1 MSEKKFERGRKMEI
15 FIGLVIIIVLLA
27 VLAVAS
33 YNAFVKSRNQIEE
46 AFSTMD
52 IYLKKRYEMI
62 PNLVEIVK
70 QYSIHEKETL
80 EKIVKARSMAINARS
95 VEERGQ
101 NENMLSG
108 ALKSLFAISEGY
120 PELKANENYLE
131 LQNELA
137 DLEDDISQSRKY
149 YNGVV
154 KVMNNKVEI
163 FPSNLFAKLFGFN
176 RYPYFMADE
185 YERQNV
191 EIRF

>member
-1 MSEKKFERGRKMEI
+1 MEI
-15 FIGLVIIIVLLA
+15 FIAIIIIIILLA
-27 VLAVAS
+27 AWAVVS
-33 YNAFVKSRNQIEE
+33 YNGFVKLRNQIEE

-80 EKIVKARSMAINARS
+80 EKIVQARSMAINARS

-120 PELKANENYLE
+120 PELKANQNYLE
-131 LQNELA
+131 LQDQLVV
-137 DLEDDISQSRKY
+137 LEDDISQSRKY

-163 FPSNLFAKLFGFN
+163 FPSNLFAKIFGFK

-191 EIRF
+191 EIRFN

>member
-1 MSEKKFERGRKMEI
+1 MEV
-15 FIGLVIIIVLLA
+15 FIGIIIIIVILA
-27 VLAVAS
+27 VSLILS
-33 YNAFVKSRNQIEE
+33 YNGFVKSRNQIEE

-52 IYLKKRYEMI
+52 VYLKKRYDMI
-62 PNLVEIVK
+62 PRLVEIVK
-70 QYSIHEKETL
+70 QYSMHEKETL
-80 EKIVKARSMAINARS
+80 ERIVQARSMAINATT

-131 LQNELA
+131 LQNQLS
-137 DLEDDISQSRKY
+137 DLEDEISQSRKY

-154 KVMNNKVEI
+154 KIMNNKVEI
-163 FPSNLFAKLFGFN
+163 FPSNLFAKVFGFN
-176 RYPYFMADE
+176 RYPYFVADE

>member
-1 MSEKKFERGRKMEI
+1 MEVFIAII
-15 FIGLVIIIVLLA
+15 FILVILVVGVIL
-27 VLAVAS
+27 S
-33 YNAFVKSRNQIEE
+33 YNGFVKSRNQIEE

-52 IYLKKRYEMI
+52 VYLKKRYEMI
-62 PNLVEIVK
+62 PNLVGIVK

-80 EKIVKARSMAINARS
+80 EQVVQARSMAINATT

-131 LQNELA
+131 LQKQLA
-137 DLEDDISQSRKY
+137 YLEDEISQSRKY

-176 RYPYFMADE
+176 RYSYFMVEE

>member
-1 MSEKKFERGRKMEI
+1 MEI
-15 FIGLVIIIVLLA
+15 FIGIVIIIVLLA

-33 YNAFVKSRNQIEE
+33 YNGFVKSQNKIEE

-52 IYLKKRYEMI
+52 VYLKKRYDMI

-80 EKIVKARSMAINARS
+80 EKIVQARSMAINARS
-95 VEERGQ
+95 MEERGQ

-120 PELKANENYLE
+120 PELKANENYLD

-137 DLEDDISQSRKY
+137 DLEDEISQSRKY

-163 FPSNLFAKLFGFN
+163 FPSNLFAKIFGFN

>member
-1 MSEKKFERGRKMEI
+1 MGI
-15 FIGLVIIIVLLA
+15 FIAIIIIVILLA
-27 VLAVAS
+27 AWAVVS
-33 YNAFVKSRNQIEE
+33 YNGFVKLRNQIEE

-80 EKIVKARSMAINARS
+80 EKIVQARSMAINARS

-120 PELKANENYLE
+120 PELKANQNYLE
-131 LQNELA
+131 LQDQLVV
-137 DLEDDISQSRKY
+137 LEDDISQSRKY

-163 FPSNLFAKLFGFN
+163 FPSNLFAKIFGFT
-176 RYPYFMADE
+176 RYPYFIADE

-191 EIRF
+191 EIRFN

>member
-1 MSEKKFERGRKMEI
+1 MEI
-15 FIGLVIIIVLLA
+15 FIGLLSIIILLA
-27 VLAVAS
+27 ILIIVS
-33 YNAFVKSRNQIEE
+33 YNGFVKSRNKIEE

-52 IYLKKRYEMI
+52 VYLKKRYEMI

-70 QYSIHEKETL
+70 QYSIHEKEAL
-80 EKIVKARSMAINARS
+80 EKIVQARSMAINARS

-120 PELKANENYLE
+120 PELKANQNYSD
-131 LQNELA
+131 LQNQLVV
-137 DLEDDISQSRKY
+137 LEDDISQSRKY

-163 FPSNLFAKLFGFN
+163 FPSNLFAKIFGFN
-176 RYPYFMADE
+176 RYSYFMADE

>member
-1 MSEKKFERGRKMEI
+1 MEI
-15 FIGLVIIIVLLA
+15 FIAIIIIIVILA
-27 VLAVAS
+27 VLVILS
-33 YNAFVKSRNQIEE
+33 YNGFVKSRNQIEE

-52 IYLKKRYEMI
+52 VYLKKRYEMI
-62 PNLVEIVK
+62 PRLVEIVK
-70 QYSIHEKETL
+70 QYSMHEKETL
-80 EKIVKARSMAINARS
+80 ERIVQARSMAINAS
-95 VEERGQ
+95 TVEERGQ

-131 LQNELA
+131 LQTQLA
-137 DLEDDISQSRKY
+137 DLEDEISQSRKY

-163 FPSNLFAKLFGFN
+163 FPSNMFAKLFGFN

>member
-1 MSEKKFERGRKMEI
+1 MEI
-15 FIGLVIIIVLLA
+15 FIAIIIIIILLA
-27 VLAVAS
+27 AWAVVS
-33 YNAFVKSRNQIEE
+33 YNGFVKLRNQIEE

-80 EKIVKARSMAINARS
+80 EKIVQARSMAINARS

-120 PELKANENYLE
+120 PELKANQNYLE
-131 LQNELA
+131 LQDQLVV
-137 DLEDDISQSRKY
+137 LEDDISQSRKY

-163 FPSNLFAKLFGFN
+163 FPSNLFAKIFGFN

-191 EIRF
+191 EIRFN

>member
-1 MSEKKFERGRKMEI
+1 MEI
-15 FIGLVIIIVLLA
+15 FIAIIIIIILLA
-27 VLAVAS
+27 AWAVVS
-33 YNAFVKSRNQIEE
+33 YNGFVKLRNQIEE

-80 EKIVKARSMAINARS
+80 EKIVQARSMAINARS

-120 PELKANENYLE
+120 PELKANQNYLE
-131 LQNELA
+131 LQDQLVV
-137 DLEDDISQSRKY
+137 LEDDISQSRKY

-163 FPSNLFAKLFGFN
+163 FPSNLFAKIFGFN
-176 RYPYFMADE
+176 RYPYFMAEE

-191 EIRF
+191 EIRFN

>member
-1 MSEKKFERGRKMEI
+1 MEV
-15 FIGLVIIIVLLA
+15 FIGIIIIIVILA
-27 VLAVAS
+27 VSLILS
-33 YNAFVKSRNQIEE
+33 YNGFVKSRNQIEE

-52 IYLKKRYEMI
+52 VYLKKRYDMI
-62 PNLVEIVK
+62 PRLVEIVK
-70 QYSIHEKETL
+70 QYSMHEKETL
-80 EKIVKARSMAINARS
+80 ERIVQARSMAINATT

-131 LQNELA
+131 LQTQLA
-137 DLEDDISQSRKY
+137 GLEDEISQSRKY

-163 FPSNLFAKLFGFN
+163 FPSNLLAKIFGFN

>member
-1 MSEKKFERGRKMEI
+1 MGI
-15 FIGLVIIIVLLA
+15 FIAIIIIIILLA
-27 VLAVAS
+27 AWAVVS
-33 YNAFVKSRNQIEE
+33 YNGFVKLRNQIEE

-80 EKIVKARSMAINARS
+80 EKIVQARSMAINARS

-120 PELKANENYLE
+120 PELKANQNYLE
-131 LQNELA
+131 LQDQLVV
-137 DLEDDISQSRKY
+137 LEDDISQSRKY

-163 FPSNLFAKLFGFN
+163 FPSNLFAKIFGFN

-191 EIRF
+191 EIRFN

>member
-1 MSEKKFERGRKMEI
+1 MEI
-15 FIGLVIIIVLLA
+15 FIAIIIIIVILA
-27 VLAVAS
+27 VLVILS
-33 YNAFVKSRNQIEE
+33 YNGFVKSRNQIEE

-52 IYLKKRYEMI
+52 VYLKKRYEMI
-62 PNLVEIVK
+62 PRLVEIVK
-70 QYSIHEKETL
+70 QYSMHEKETL
-80 EKIVKARSMAINARS
+80 ERIVQARSMAINAS
-95 VEERGQ
+95 TVEERGQ

-108 ALKSLFAISEGY
+108 GLKSLFAISEGY

-131 LQNELA
+131 LQTQLA
-137 DLEDDISQSRKY
+137 DLEDEISQSRKY

-163 FPSNLFAKLFGFN
+163 FPSNMFAKLFGFN

>member
-1 MSEKKFERGRKMEI
+1 MEI
-15 FIGLVIIIVLLA
+15 FIAIIIIIILLA
-27 VLAVAS
+27 AWAVVS
-33 YNAFVKSRNQIEE
+33 YNGFVKLRNQIEE

-80 EKIVKARSMAINARS
+80 EKIVQARSMAINARS

-120 PELKANENYLE
+120 PELKANQNYLE
-131 LQNELA
+131 LQDQLVV
-137 DLEDDISQSRKY
+137 LEDDISQSRKY

-163 FPSNLFAKLFGFN
+163 FPSNLFAKIFGFT

-191 EIRF
+191 EIRFN

>member
-1 MSEKKFERGRKMEI
+1 MEI
-15 FIGLVIIIVLLA
+15 FIAIIIIVVILA
-27 VLAVAS
+27 VSAVVS
-33 YNAFVKSRNQIEE
+33 YNVFVKSRNQIEE

-52 IYLKKRYEMI
+52 VYLKKRYEMI
-62 PNLVEIVK
+62 PRLVEIVK
-70 QYSIHEKETL
+70 QYSMHEKETL
-80 EKIVKARSMAINARS
+80 ERIVQARSMAINAS
-95 VEERGQ
+95 TVEERGQ

-131 LQNELA
+131 LQTQLA
-137 DLEDDISQSRKY
+137 DLEDEISQSRKY

>member
-1 MSEKKFERGRKMEI
+1 MGI
-15 FIGLVIIIVLLA
+15 FIAIIIIVILLA
-27 VLAVAS
+27 AWAVVS
-33 YNAFVKSRNQIEE
+33 YNGFVKLRNQIEE

-80 EKIVKARSMAINARS
+80 EKIVQARSMAINARS

-120 PELKANENYLE
+120 PELKANQNYLE
-131 LQNELA
+131 LQDQLVV
-137 DLEDDISQSRKY
+137 LEDDISQSRKY

-163 FPSNLFAKLFGFN
+163 FPSNLFAKIFGFN
-176 RYPYFMADE
+176 RYPYFMAEE

-191 EIRF
+191 EIRFN